1 MDAPRAGEETP
12 VDAGTP
18 IAVRTRTVSAAP
30 LRALLAD
37 ADRPIVAWETAAT
50 RIVAV
55 GATAHIE
62 AEGPDRF
69 RAVRTRA
76 EAIFDRCESPDG
88 LPEVARPRFYGGSSF
103 TDHGG
108 TNAQWAG
115 FPAAWFVLPAVQVVE
130 ADGEWWL
137 TATATGPEGDEEAT
151 DALNRWSERLA
162 NLKPSTPTP
171 PPGTIARD
179 RVPSREGWRRQ
190 VQAALRSIDSG
201 ELEKVVLA
209 QSLTAT
215 LASALDVPAAL
226 GRLANAYRD
235 CFRFAVAPRGE
246 GTFFG
251 ATPEKLVARRGRAVE
266 TEALAGSTGRG
277 DTPAEDEWLA
287 DELRD
292 SPKDRHEHRLV
303 VDAIRDQLDPLAAT
317 VRTGPLSVRRL
328 ASVQH
333 LQTPISADLHTDDHV
348 LSLVEALHPTPTV
361 GGLPPARALE
371 TIRDSEAFDRGWY
384 AGPIGWF
391 DRTGDGE
398 FAVAIR
404 SALAH
409 GADVTC
415 FAGAGIVADSQPDRE
430 WEEVQLKYRPIL
442 DVLE

>member
-1 MDAPRAGEETP
+1 
-12 VDAGTP
+12 
-18 IAVRTRTVSAAP
+18 
-30 LRALLAD
+30 
-37 ADRPIVAWETAAT
+37 
-50 RIVAV
+50 
-55 GATAHIE
+55 
-62 AEGPDRF
+62 
-69 RAVRTRA
+69 
-76 EAIFDRCESPDG
+76 
-88 LPEVARPRFYGGSSF
+88 
-103 TDHGG
+103 
-108 TNAQWAG
+108 
-115 FPAAWFVLPAVQVVE
+115 
-130 ADGEWWL
+130 
-137 TATATGPEGDEEAT
+137 
-151 DALNRWSERLA
+151 
-162 NLKPSTPTP
+162 
-171 PPGTIARD
+171 
-179 RVPSREGWRRQ
+179 
-190 VQAALRSIDSG
+190 
-201 ELEKVVLA
+201 VVLA